1 MRFFRSGAPA
11 RRLGA
16 LGREGTDAYD
26 LVDRLPRG
34 QARVAAWNACVCQTY
49 ADKLVD
55 ACRDSHFA
63 RSDTAALVRDL
74 YALVPVW
81 LERAEGA
88 GAPPD
93 LSFPHWQTPD
103 RCWEQ
108 LVGMRETLEAL
119 RTYLAFDLAQTG
131 RDETELESVD
141 DSLET
146 VASLWIRRPPPEL
159 RSGIGDAL
167 RRGLDAAYAL
177 GQKLAAGS
185 AS

>member
-1 MRFFRSGAPA
+1 MRLFRSGAPA
-11 RRLGA
+11 ARLGA

-34 QARVAAWNACVCQTY
+34 QARIAAWNAYVCQTY
-49 ADKLVD
+49 ADKLVG

-74 YALVPVW
+74 YALVPMW
-81 LERAEGA
+81 LERAEVA
-88 GAPPD
+88 GAPRD
-93 LSFPHWQTPD
+93 LPFPHWHAPD

-131 RDETELESVD
+131 GDEAELGTVD

-146 VASLWIRRPPPEL
+146 VTSLWIRRPPPEL
-159 RSGIGDAL
+159 RAGIGDAL

-177 GQKLAAGS
+177 GQRLAAG
-185 AS
+185 A

>member
-11 RRLGA
+11 ARLGA

-34 QARVAAWNACVCQTY
+34 TGRVAAWNAYVCQTY

-55 ACRDSHFA
+55 ACRDSRFA
-63 RSDTAALVRDL
+63 RSDTAAIVRDL
-74 YALVPVW
+74 YDLVPVW
-81 LERAEGA
+81 LDRAEGA
-88 GAPPD
+88 GAPRD
-93 LSFPHWQTPD
+93 LPFPHWHTPD

-119 RTYLAFDLAQTG
+119 RTYLAFDLVQTG
-131 RDETELESVD
+131 GDEAELGTID
-141 DSLET
+141 ASLET
-146 VASLWIRRPPPEL
+146 VTSLWIKRPPPEL
-159 RSGIGDAL
+159 RAGIGDVL

-177 GQKLAAGS
+177 GQKLAAGDG
-185 AS
+185 